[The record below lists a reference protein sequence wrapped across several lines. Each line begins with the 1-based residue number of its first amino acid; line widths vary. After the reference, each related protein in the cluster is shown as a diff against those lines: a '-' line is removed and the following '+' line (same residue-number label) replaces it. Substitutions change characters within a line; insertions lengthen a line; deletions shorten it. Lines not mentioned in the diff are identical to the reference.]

1 VAAEAVRD
9 AVRAQNG
16 PDDLKHFRIWG
27 GIDPEGRPGDRF
39 IADIIIKFGANTVTI
54 DMIPLRRTTFE
65 FWSERPGLFEA
76 VHGAPLPPR
85 AEVRDKAVRRPGQ
98 KHAYLSTFPIDT
110 EEGQDRLYRVLTLL
124 DGLPMQVDGSRR
136 EFVNEAIA
144 RINRIAA
151 GVEQAYQPARAP
163 DPDQN
168 PEENPERDDE
178 QGDEPEGDNDRDGDF
193 EMENVRWEA

>member
-1 VAAEAVRD
+1 
-9 AVRAQNG
+9 
-16 PDDLKHFRIWG
+16 
-27 GIDPEGRPGDRF
+27 
-39 IADIIIKFGANTVTI
+39 
-54 DMIPLRRTTFE
+54 
-65 FWSERPGLFEA
+65 
-76 VHGAPLPPR
+76 
-85 AEVRDKAVRRPGQ
+85 
-98 KHAYLSTFPIDT
+98 
-110 EEGQDRLYRVLTLL
+110 
-124 DGLPMQVDGSRR
+124 MQVDGSRR

-168 PEENPERDDE
+168 PEENPERGDE